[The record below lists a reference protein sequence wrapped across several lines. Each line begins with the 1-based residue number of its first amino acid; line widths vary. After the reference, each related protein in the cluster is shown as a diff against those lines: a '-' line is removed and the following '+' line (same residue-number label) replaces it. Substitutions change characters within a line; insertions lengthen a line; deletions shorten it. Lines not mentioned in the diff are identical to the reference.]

1 MPLIWRNSGRRV
13 LAFRDLSPAAPR
25 VRVMLDGQ
33 ALDLPEGANLAAALL
48 GAGVTVFR
56 RTPVSGAPRGPF
68 CMMGACFECLIEVEG
83 ITRQACMMQVV
94 AGMVLMRPGG
104 KGGA

>member
-56 RTPVSGAPRGPF
+56 KTPVSGAPRGPF
-68 CMMGACFECLIEVEG
+68 CMMGACFECLIEEKG

-94 AGMVLMRPGG
+94 AGMVLTRPGG